1 VAVSWF
7 TSILLGRISSGSKA
21 GIKRVS
27 KHWLSVVGIG
37 DDGLTGLSPI
47 ARSLLD
53 QAEIIFGGKRH
64 LAMLPA
70 TDSRTQL
77 VWQSPFRESIDQI
90 INHRGQQVCVLASG
104 DPMCYGVGSGLHQ
117 ALLAQGL
124 MPLME
129 MTILA
134 APSAFSLACS
144 RLGWNYSEI
153 ETVSLCG
160 RDLHLIQP
168 LLYPGAKI
176 LALSADRHTPIQ
188 LAQILQEWELGDV
201 QMTILE
207 HLGGSQERM
216 VSNQINDW
224 LNENSNQSIADLH
237 TIALECPGTISGYS
251 RLPGLPD
258 DAYIHDGQLTK
269 REIRAVTLSTLAPC
283 PGQLLWDVGAGNGSI
298 SIEWLRSHPRNRAVA
313 IEQHPQRLQNIVV
326 NATKLGV
333 PNLQIISG
341 QAPSVLINLP
351 APDAIFIGGG
361 LTMPGVFEACWQ
373 ALKPGG
379 KLVANGVTVETEQ
392 LIFQLQQQYG
402 GKLDRIAIQ
411 RAESVGKFLGWKALS
426 PVTQWSVAKIVNEVS
441 IITKK

>member
-1 VAVSWF
+1 
-7 TSILLGRISSGSKA
+7 
-21 GIKRVS
+21 VS

-47 ARSLLD
+47 ARTILD
-53 QAEIIFGGKRH
+53 RAEIIFGGKRH

-77 VWQSPFRESIDQI
+77 VWQSPFRESIDKI
-90 INHRGQQVCVLASG
+90 ISHRGQQVCVLASG
-104 DPMCYGVGSGLHQ
+104 DPLCYGVGSGLHQ
-117 ALLAQGL
+117 ALLDQNL
-124 MPLME
+124 TPLSE
-129 MTILA
+129 MTILP

-144 RLGWNYSEI
+144 RLGWTYQEI

-188 LAQILQEWELGDV
+188 LAQILQEQGLSEV
-201 QMTILE
+201 KMTILE
-207 HLGGSQERM
+207 HLGGSQEKIM
-216 VSNQINDW
+216 SNQIHDW
-224 LNENSNQSIADLH
+224 VNIPDQSIADLH
-237 TIALECPGTISGYS
+237 AIALECPDTISGYS

-269 REIRAVTLSTLAPC
+269 REIRAVTLSTLAPQ

-298 SIEWLRSHPRNRAVA
+298 SIEWLRSHPRNRAIA
-313 IEQHPQRLQNIVV
+313 IEQHAQRLQNIAI

-333 PNLQIISG
+333 PNLQAISG
-341 QAPSVLINLP
+341 SAPAALINLP

-361 LTMPGVFEACWQ
+361 LTISGVFETCWN

-402 GKLDRIAIQ
+402 GQLDRIAIQ
-411 RAESVGKFLGWKALS
+411 RAEPVGKFLGWKALN
-426 PVTQWSVAKIVNEVS
+426 PVTQWCVRKPIDRLFVTAK
-441 IITKK
+441 

>member
-1 VAVSWF
+1 
-7 TSILLGRISSGSKA
+7 
-21 GIKRVS
+21 VS

-47 ARSLLD
+47 AHSLLD
-53 QAEIIFGGKRH
+53 RAEIIFGGKRH
-64 LAMLPA
+64 LAMLPT

-77 VWQSPFRESIDQI
+77 VWQSPFRESIDKI
-90 INHRGQQVCVLASG
+90 ISHRGQQVCVLASG

-117 ALLAQGL
+117 ALLAQSL
-124 MPLME
+124 IPLSE
-129 MTILA
+129 MTILP

-144 RLGWNYSEI
+144 RLGWTYQEI

-188 LAQILQEWELGDV
+188 LAQILQEQGLGDT

-207 HLGGSQERM
+207 HLGGSQEKIM
-216 VSNQINDW
+216 SNQIHDW
-224 LNENSNQSIADLH
+224 VNIPDQLIADLH
-237 TIALECPGTISGYS
+237 TIALECPDTISGYS

-269 REIRAVTLSTLAPC
+269 REIRAVTLSTLAPQ

-326 NATKLGV
+326 NATKMGV
-333 PNLQIISG
+333 PNLQVISG
-341 QAPSVLINLP
+341 LAPTALINLP

-361 LTMPGVFEACWQ
+361 LTIPSVFETCWN

-411 RAESVGKFLGWKALS
+411 RAEPVGKFLGWKALN
-426 PVTQWSVAKIVNEVS
+426 PVTQWCVGKPSDRLSITAKW
-441 IITKK
+441 

>member
-1 VAVSWF
+1 M
-7 TSILLGRISSGSKA
+7 
-21 GIKRVS
+21 S

-47 ARSLLD
+47 ARTILD

-64 LAMLPA
+64 LAMLPT

-77 VWQSPFRESIDQI
+77 AWQSPFRESIDKI
-90 INHRGQQVCVLASG
+90 ISHRGQQVCVLASG
-104 DPMCYGVGSGLHQ
+104 DPLCYGVGSGLHQ
-117 ALLAQGL
+117 ALLTQGL

-129 MTILA
+129 MTILP

-144 RLGWNYSEI
+144 RLGWTYQEI

-188 LAQILQEWELGDV
+188 LAQILQEQGLSDV

-207 HLGGSQERM
+207 HLGGSQERIM
-216 VSNQINDW
+216 SNQIHAWVNISD
-224 LNENSNQSIADLH
+224 QSIADLH
-237 TIALECPGTISGYS
+237 TIALKCPGTHLGYS

-258 DAYIHDGQLTK
+258 EAYIHDGQLTK
-269 REIRAVTLSTLAPC
+269 REIRAVTLSTLAPQ

-313 IEQHPQRLQNIVV
+313 IEQHTQRLQNITI

-333 PNLQIISG
+333 PNLQVISG
-341 QAPSVLINLP
+341 QAPAALNNLP

-361 LTMPGVFEACWQ
+361 LTISGVFETCWK

-402 GKLDRIAIQ
+402 GQLDRIAIQ
-411 RAESVGKFLGWKALS
+411 RAEPVGKFLGWKALN
-426 PVTQWSVAKIVNEVS
+426 PVTQWCVSKPNNRLSITAK
-441 IITKK
+441 

>member
-1 VAVSWF
+1 
-7 TSILLGRISSGSKA
+7 
-21 GIKRVS
+21 VS

-90 INHRGQQVCVLASG
+90 IHHRGQRVCVLASG

-117 ALLAQGL
+117 ALFAQGL
-124 MPLME
+124 MPLTE
-129 MTILA
+129 MTILP
-134 APSAFSLACS
+134 APSAFSIACS
-144 RLGWNYSEI
+144 RLGWTYSEI

-160 RDLHLIQP
+160 RDLHLVQP

-176 LALSADRHTPIQ
+176 LALSADRQTPMQ
-188 LAQILQEWELGDV
+188 LAQILQKWELGDV

-216 VSNQINDW
+216 VSDQINHW
-224 LNENSNQSIADLH
+224 VNENSDQLIADLH
-237 TIALECPGTISGYS
+237 TIALECPGSIARYS

-298 SIEWLRSHPRNRAVA
+298 AIEWLRSHFRNRAVA
-313 IEQHPQRLQNIVV
+313 IEQHPQRLQNIAV
-326 NATKLGV
+326 NAANLGV

-341 QAPSVLINLP
+341 QAPLALSGLA

-361 LTMPGVFEACWQ
+361 FTIAGVFEACWQ

-379 KLVANGVTVETEQ
+379 KLVVNGVTVETEQ

-402 GKLDRIAIQ
+402 GRLDRIAAQ
-411 RAESVGKFLGWKALS
+411 RAEPVGKFLGWKALN
-426 PVTQWSVAKIVNEVS
+426 PVTQWCANKPIKQFSLTPK
-441 IITKK
+441 

>member
-1 VAVSWF
+1 M
-7 TSILLGRISSGSKA
+7 SKQ
-21 GIKRVS
+21 
-27 KHWLSVVGIG
+27 WLSVLGIG

-47 ARSLLD
+47 AHSLLD
-53 QAEIIFGGKRH
+53 QAEIIVGGKRH

-77 VWQSPFRESIDQI
+77 VWQSPFRESINQI
-90 INHRGQQVCVLASG
+90 ITHRGQRVCVLASG

-124 MPLME
+124 VPLME
-129 MTILA
+129 MTVIP

-144 RLGWNYSEI
+144 RLGWTYSEI

-160 RDLHLIQP
+160 RDLHLVQP
-168 LLYPGAKI
+168 LLYPRAKI

-188 LAQILQEWELGDV
+188 LAQILQERGFGDV

-207 HLGGSQERM
+207 HLGGSQERI
-216 VSNQINDW
+216 VSDQINDW
-224 LNENSNQSIADLH
+224 ISSDQLSADLH

-251 RLPGLPD
+251 RFPGLPD

-269 REIRAVTLSTLAPC
+269 QEIRAVTLSTLAPY

-298 SIEWLRSHPRNRAVA
+298 SIEWLRSHPRNRAIA
-313 IEQHPQRLQNIVV
+313 IEQHPQRLQNIVA
-326 NATKLGV
+326 NATNLGV
-333 PNLQIISG
+333 PNLQIITG
-341 QAPSVLINLP
+341 KAPTALINLP
-351 APDAIFIGGG
+351 TPDAIFIGGG
-361 LTMPGVFEACWQ
+361 LTIPSVFESCWK

-402 GKLDRIAIQ
+402 GMLDRIAIQ
-411 RAESVGKFLGWKALS
+411 RAEPIGKFLGWKALN
-426 PVTQWSVAKIVNEVS
+426 PVTQWCVGKPNN
-441 IITKK
+441 

>member
-1 VAVSWF
+1 
-7 TSILLGRISSGSKA
+7 
-21 GIKRVS
+21 VS
-27 KHWLSVVGIG
+27 KQWLSVVGIG

-90 INHRGQQVCVLASG
+90 ISHRGQRVCVLASG

-117 ALLAQGL
+117 ALLTQGL

-129 MTILA
+129 MTILPT
-134 APSAFSLACS
+134 PSAFSLACS
-144 RLGWNYSEI
+144 RLGWTYSET

-160 RDLHLIQP
+160 RDLHLIRP

-176 LALSADRHTPIQ
+176 LALSTDRHTPMQ
-188 LAQILQEWELGDV
+188 LAQILQEGGFGDV

-216 VSNQINDW
+216 VSDHVSNW
-224 LNENSNQSIADLH
+224 VNESPDQSIADLH

-298 SIEWLRSHPRNRAVA
+298 AIEWLRSHPRNRAVA
-313 IEQHPQRLQNIVV
+313 IEQHLQRLQNIAV
-326 NATKLGV
+326 NAANLGV
-333 PNLQIISG
+333 PNLEIISG
-341 QAPSVLINLP
+341 RAPAVLNDLS

-361 LTMPGVFEACWQ
+361 LTIDGMFEAAWQ

-379 KLVANGVTVETEQ
+379 KLVANSVTVETEQ
-392 LIFQLQQQYG
+392 LIFQLHQQYG
-402 GKLDRIAIQ
+402 GKLDRIAVQ
-411 RAESVGKFLGWKALS
+411 RAEPVGKFLGWKALN
-426 PVTQWSVAKIVNEVS
+426 PVTQWCVTKPINQFS
-441 IITKK
+441 ITPK

>member
-1 VAVSWF
+1 
-7 TSILLGRISSGSKA
+7 
-21 GIKRVS
+21 VS

-47 ARSLLD
+47 AHSLLD

-64 LAMLPA
+64 LAMLPIN
-70 TDSRTQL
+70 DSRTQL
-77 VWQSPFRESIDQI
+77 VWQSPFRESIDKI
-90 INHRGQQVCVLASG
+90 ISHRGQRVCVLASG

-117 ALLAQGL
+117 ALSAQGL

-129 MTILA
+129 MTILP
-134 APSAFSLACS
+134 APSAFSIACS
-144 RLGWNYSEI
+144 RLGWTYSEI

-160 RDLHLIQP
+160 RDLHLVQP

-188 LAQILQEWELGDV
+188 LAQILQEWGFADV

-216 VSNQINDW
+216 VSDQINHW
-224 LNENSNQSIADLH
+224 VNENSDQLIADLH
-237 TIALECPGTISGYS
+237 TIALECPDCIPGYS

-298 SIEWLRSHPRNRAVA
+298 AIEWLRSHPRNRAIA
-313 IEQHPQRLQNIVV
+313 IEQHPQRLQNILA

-333 PNLQIISG
+333 PNLQVISG
-341 QAPSVLINLP
+341 QAPFALINLL

-361 LTMPGVFEACWQ
+361 LTISSVFETCWN

-402 GKLDRIAIQ
+402 GTLDRIAIQ
-411 RAESVGKFLGWKALS
+411 RAEPVGKFLGWKALNS
-426 PVTQWSVAKIVNEVS
+426 VTQWSVEKIVNQVS
-441 IITKK
+441 IISKKC

>member
-1 VAVSWF
+1 VN
-7 TSILLGRISSGSKA
+7 KQ
-21 GIKRVS
+21 
-27 KHWLSVVGIG
+27 WLSVVGIG
-37 DDGLTGLSPI
+37 DEGLTGLSPI

-70 TDSRTQL
+70 IDPRTQL

-90 INHRGQQVCVLASG
+90 ISHRGQRVCVLASG
-104 DPMCYGVGSGLHQ
+104 DPMCFGVGSGLHQ

-124 MPLME
+124 VPLME
-129 MTILA
+129 MTILPTA
-134 APSAFSLACS
+134 SAFSIACS

-160 RDLHLIQP
+160 RDLQLIQP

-176 LALSADRHTPIQ
+176 LALSADRHTPVQ
-188 LAQILQEWELGDV
+188 LAQILQEQGLGAV

-207 HLGGSQERM
+207 HLGGSQERI
-216 VSNQINDW
+216 VRDPINDW
-224 LNENSNQSIADLH
+224 VSSDRLIADLH
-237 TIALECPGTISGYS
+237 TIALECPGMMPGYS
-251 RLPGLPD
+251 RLPGLLD

-298 SIEWLRSHPRNRAVA
+298 SIEWLRSHPRNRAIA
-313 IEQHPQRLQNIVV
+313 IEQHPQRLRNIVA
-326 NATKLGV
+326 NAAILGV

-341 QAPSVLINLP
+341 QAPAALINLP
-351 APDAIFIGGG
+351 TPDAIFIGGG
-361 LTMPGVFEACWQ
+361 FTIPGVFETCWQ

-392 LIFQLQQQYG
+392 LIFQLHQQYG

-411 RAESVGKFLGWKALS
+411 RAEPVGNFLGWKALN
-426 PVTQWSVAKIVNEVS
+426 PVTQWCVDKPSNLFSRIAKQ
-441 IITKK
+441 

>member
-1 VAVSWF
+1 VSN
-7 TSILLGRISSGSKA
+7 R
-21 GIKRVS
+21 
-27 KHWLSVVGIG
+27 WLSVIGIG

-47 ARSLLD
+47 ARSLFD
-53 QAEIIFGGKRH
+53 QAEIIVGGKRH
-64 LAMLPA
+64 LAMLPT

-90 INHRGQQVCVLASG
+90 VNYRGQRVCVLASG

-124 MPLME
+124 VPLME
-129 MTILA
+129 MTVIP

-144 RLGWNYSEI
+144 RLGWTYSEI

-160 RDLHLIQP
+160 RDLHLVQP
-168 LLYPGAKI
+168 LLYPEAKI

-188 LAQILQEWELGDV
+188 LAQILQERGFGDV

-207 HLGGSQERM
+207 HLGGSQERI
-216 VSNQINDW
+216 VSDQINDW
-224 LNENSNQSIADLH
+224 ISSDQLSADLH
-237 TIALECPGTISGYS
+237 TIALECPGTTLGYS
-251 RLPGLPD
+251 RLSGLPD

-269 REIRAVTLSTLAPC
+269 QEIRAVTLSTLAPY

-298 SIEWLRSHPRNRAVA
+298 SIEWLRSHPRNRAIA
-313 IEQHPQRLQNIVV
+313 IEQHPQRLQNIVA
-326 NATKLGV
+326 NATNLGV
-333 PNLQIISG
+333 PNLQVISG
-341 QAPSVLINLP
+341 QAPTALINLP
-351 APDAIFIGGG
+351 TPDAIFIGGG
-361 LTMPGVFEACWQ
+361 LTIPSVFESCWK

-411 RAESVGKFLGWKALS
+411 RAEPIGKFLGWKALN
-426 PVTQWSVAKIVNEVS
+426 PVTQWCVGKPNN
-441 IITKK
+441 

>member
-1 VAVSWF
+1 
-7 TSILLGRISSGSKA
+7 
-21 GIKRVS
+21 VS

-64 LAMLPA
+64 LAMLPT

-90 INHRGQQVCVLASG
+90 ISHRGQRVCVLASG

-117 ALLAQGL
+117 ALFAQGL

-129 MTILA
+129 MTILP
-134 APSAFSLACS
+134 APSAFSVACS
-144 RLGWNYSEI
+144 RLGWTYSEI

-160 RDLHLIQP
+160 RDLHLVQP

-188 LAQILQEWELGDV
+188 LAQILQEWGLGDM

-216 VSNQINDW
+216 VSNQINYW
-224 LNENSNQSIADLH
+224 VNEGSDQSIADLH
-237 TIALECPGTISGYS
+237 TIALECPGNISGYS

-298 SIEWLRSHPRNRAVA
+298 AIEWLRSHPRNRAVA
-313 IEQHPQRLQNIVV
+313 IEQHPQRLQNIAA
-326 NATKLGV
+326 NAANLGV

-341 QAPSVLINLP
+341 QAPLALSGLA

-361 LTMPGVFEACWQ
+361 FTIAGVFEACWQ

-379 KLVANGVTVETEQ
+379 KLVVNGVTVETEQ
-392 LIFQLQQQYG
+392 LIFQMQQHYG
-402 GKLDRIAIQ
+402 GRLDRIAAQ
-411 RAESVGKFLGWKALS
+411 RAEPVGKFLGWKALN
-426 PVTQWSVAKIVNEVS
+426 PVTQWCANKPIKQFSPTPK
-441 IITKK
+441 

>member
-1 VAVSWF
+1 
-7 TSILLGRISSGSKA
+7 
-21 GIKRVS
+21 VS

-47 ARSLLD
+47 ARSFLD

-77 VWQSPFRESIDQI
+77 VWQSPFRESINKI
-90 INHRGQQVCVLASG
+90 ISHRGQGVCVLASG

-129 MTILA
+129 MTILP
-134 APSAFSLACS
+134 APSAFSIACS
-144 RLGWNYSEI
+144 RLGWTYSEI

-176 LALSADRHTPIQ
+176 LALSADRHTPKQ
-188 LAQILQEWELGDV
+188 LVQILQDWGLCDV

-216 VSNQINDW
+216 VSDQI
-224 LNENSNQSIADLH
+224 SNWVDESPEQLIADLH
-237 TIALECPGTISGYS
+237 TIALECPDTISGYS

-269 REIRAVTLSTLAPC
+269 REIRAVTLSTLAAC

-298 SIEWLRSHPRNRAVA
+298 AIEWLRSHPRNRAVV
-313 IEQHPQRLQNIVV
+313 IEQHSQRLQNIAA
-326 NATKLGV
+326 NAANLGV
-333 PNLQIISG
+333 PNLEIISG
-341 QAPSVLINLP
+341 RAPAALNDLP

-361 LTMPGVFEACWQ
+361 LTIPGVFEVCWQ

-379 KLVANGVTVETEQ
+379 KLVVNGVTVETEQ
-392 LIFQLQQQYG
+392 LMFQLHQQYG
-402 GKLDRIAIQ
+402 GKLDRIAVQ
-411 RAESVGKFLGWKALS
+411 RAEPVGNFLGWKALN
-426 PVTQWSVAKIVNEVS
+426 PVTQWCVNKPIDQFS
-441 IITKK
+441 LTPK

>member
-1 VAVSWF
+1 
-7 TSILLGRISSGSKA
+7 
-21 GIKRVS
+21 VS

-37 DDGLTGLSPI
+37 DDGLVGLSPI

-64 LAMLPA
+64 LAMLPV
-70 TDSRTQL
+70 TDPRKHL
-77 VWQSPFRESIDQI
+77 VWQSPFQESIDQVI
-90 INHRGQQVCVLASG
+90 SHRNQRVCVLASG

-117 ALLAQGL
+117 ALLAKGL
-124 MPLME
+124 APLTE
-129 MTILA
+129 MTIIP

-144 RLGWNYSEI
+144 RLGWTHSEI

-168 LLYPGAKI
+168 LLYSGAKI

-188 LAQILQEWELGDV
+188 LAQMLQEQGFGAL

-207 HLGGSQERM
+207 HLGGSQEKM
-216 VSNQINDW
+216 VSDQINDW
-224 LNENSNQSIADLH
+224 VSSDRLIADLH
-237 TIALECPGTISGYS
+237 AIALECPDTISGYS

-269 REIRAVTLSTLAPC
+269 REIRAVTLSSLAPC

-313 IEQHPQRLQNIVV
+313 IEQHPQRFQNIVA

-341 QAPSVLINLP
+341 QAPAALINLS

-361 LTMPGVFEACWQ
+361 LTIPGVFEACWQ

-379 KLVANGVTVETEQ
+379 KLIANGVTVETEQ

-411 RAESVGKFLGWKALS
+411 RAEPVGKFLGWKALN
-426 PVTQWSVAKIVNEVS
+426 PVTQWSVAKLSNQFFR
-441 IITKK
+441 ITKQ

>member
-1 VAVSWF
+1 VN
-7 TSILLGRISSGSKA
+7 
-21 GIKRVS
+21 

-47 ARSLLD
+47 AHSFLD
-53 QAEIIFGGKRH
+53 RAEIIFGGKRH

-70 TDSRTQL
+70 TDSRTRL
-77 VWQSPFRESIDQI
+77 VWQSPFRESIDKI
-90 INHRGQQVCVLASG
+90 ISHRGQQVCVLASG
-104 DPMCYGVGSGLHQ
+104 DPMCYGVGSGLYQ

-129 MTILA
+129 MTILP

-144 RLGWNYSEI
+144 RLGWTYSEI

-160 RDLHLIQP
+160 RDLHLVQP

-188 LAQILQEWELGDV
+188 LAQILQERGFGDV

-216 VSNQINDW
+216 VSDQINNW
-224 LNENSNQSIADLH
+224 LNKSPDQVIADLH
-237 TIALECPGTISGYS
+237 TIALECPGSIPRYS

-269 REIRAVTLSTLAPC
+269 REIRAVTLSSLAPC

-298 SIEWLRSHPRNRAVA
+298 SIEWLRSHPQNRAVA
-313 IEQHPQRLQNIVV
+313 IEQHPQRSQNIVV
-326 NATKLGV
+326 NAANLGV

-341 QAPSVLINLP
+341 QAPAALANLP
-351 APDAIFIGGG
+351 DPDAIFIGGG
-361 LTMPGVFEACWQ
+361 LTIPGIFEACWQ

-392 LIFQLQQQYG
+392 TIFELQQKYG

-411 RAESVGKFLGWKALS
+411 RAEPVGRFLGWKALN
-426 PVTQWSVAKIVNEVS
+426 PVTQWFVVKVVDCIPTIAK
-441 IITKK
+441 K

>member
-1 VAVSWF
+1 
-7 TSILLGRISSGSKA
+7 
-21 GIKRVS
+21 VS
-27 KHWLSVVGIG
+27 KQWLSVVGLG

-47 ARSLLD
+47 ARNLLE

-77 VWQSPFRESIDQI
+77 VWQSPFRESIDKI
-90 INHRGQQVCVLASG
+90 ITHRGQRVCVLASG

-117 ALLAQGL
+117 ALVDLGINPQA
-124 MPLME
+124 E
-129 MTILA
+129 MTIIP

-144 RLGWNYSEI
+144 RLGWTYNEI

-160 RDLHLIQP
+160 RDLQLIRP
-168 LLYPGAKI
+168 LIYPGAKI
-176 LALSADRHTPIQ
+176 LALSADRHTPMQ
-188 LAQILQEWELGDV
+188 LAKILQERGAGEV
-201 QMTILE
+201 KMTILE
-207 HLGGSQERM
+207 HLGGVQERI
-216 VSNQINDW
+216 VSAQINNWHEDRI
-224 LNENSNQSIADLH
+224 IADLH
-237 TIALECPGTISGYS
+237 TIALECPNFIPRYS

-269 REIRAVTLSTLAPC
+269 REIRAVTLSTLAPF

-298 SIEWLRSHPRNRAVA
+298 SIEWLRSHPRNRALA
-313 IEQHPQRLQNIVV
+313 IEQHPQRLQNIAV
-326 NATKLGV
+326 NAANLGV

-341 QAPSVLINLP
+341 QAPTSLINLP

-361 LTMPGVFEACWQ
+361 LTISGMFEACWQ

-379 KLVANGVTVETEQ
+379 RLVVNGVTVETEQ
-392 LIFQLQQQYG
+392 LIFQLHQQYG

-411 RAESVGKFLGWKALS
+411 RAEPVGKFLGWKALN
-426 PVTQWSVAKIVNEVS
+426 PVTQWCVEKSTNQFS
-441 IITKK
+441 IITK

>member
-1 VAVSWF
+1 
-7 TSILLGRISSGSKA
+7 
-21 GIKRVS
+21 VS
-27 KHWLSVVGIG
+27 KQWLSVVGIG

-47 ARSLLD
+47 ARSILD

-90 INHRGQQVCVLASG
+90 IGHRGQQVCVLASG
-104 DPMCYGVGSGLHQ
+104 DPLCYGVGSGLHQ
-117 ALLAQGL
+117 ALLTQGFI
-124 MPLME
+124 PLAE
-129 MTILA
+129 MTIFP
-134 APSAFSLACS
+134 APSAFSLAGS
-144 RLGWNYSEI
+144 RLGWTYSEI

-176 LALSADRHTPIQ
+176 LALSADRHTPMQ
-188 LAQILQEWELGDV
+188 LAQMLQEWGLGNV
-201 QMTILE
+201 QMTILA

-216 VSNQINDW
+216 MSNQIHCW
-224 LNENSNQSIADLH
+224 MNENSEQLIADLH
-237 TIALECPGTISGYS
+237 VIALDCPNDMPGYS

-258 DAYIHDGQLTK
+258 DVYIHDGQLTK
-269 REIRAVTLSTLAPC
+269 QAIRAVTLSTLAPC

-298 SIEWLRSHPRNRAVA
+298 SIEWLRSHPRNLAIA

-326 NATKLGV
+326 NATKMGV

-341 QAPSVLINLP
+341 QAPTILIDLP
-351 APDAIFIGGG
+351 VPDAIFIGGG
-361 LTMPGVFEACWQ
+361 LTVPGVFEACWQ

-392 LIFQLQQQYG
+392 RIFQLQQQYG

-411 RAESVGKFLGWKALS
+411 RAEPVGKFLGWKALN
-426 PVTQWSVAKIVNEVS
+426 PVTQWSVEKIVDRVS

>member
-1 VAVSWF
+1 MS
-7 TSILLGRISSGSKA
+7 
-21 GIKRVS
+21 VS

-70 TDSRTQL
+70 TDSRKHL

-90 INHRGQQVCVLASG
+90 ISRRGQLVCVLASG

-117 ALLAQGL
+117 ALIVQGL
-124 MPLME
+124 MPLLE
-129 MTILA
+129 MTILP

-144 RLGWNYSEI
+144 RLGWTYSEI

-188 LAQILQEWELGDV
+188 LAQILQEGGLGDV

-216 VSNQINDW
+216 VSDQINNW
-224 LNENSNQSIADLH
+224 LNKSPDKLIANLH
-237 TIALECPGTISGYS
+237 TIALECPGSISGYS

-269 REIRAVTLSTLAPC
+269 REIRAVTLSSLAPC

-298 SIEWLRSHPRNRAVA
+298 AIEWLRSHPRNRAVA
-313 IEQHPQRLQNIVV
+313 IEQHPQRLQNIAA
-326 NATKLGV
+326 NAANLGV
-333 PNLQIISG
+333 PNLEIISG
-341 QAPSVLINLP
+341 RAPAVLNDLL
-351 APDAIFIGGG
+351 APDSIFIGGG
-361 LTMPGVFEACWQ
+361 LTIDGLFETAWQ

-379 KLVANGVTVETEQ
+379 KLVVNGVTVETEQ
-392 LIFQLQQQYG
+392 LIFQLHQQYG

-411 RAESVGKFLGWKALS
+411 RAEPVGNFLGWKALN
-426 PVTQWSVAKIVNEVS
+426 PVTQWFVGKPAN
-441 IITKK
+441 

>member
-1 VAVSWF
+1 
-7 TSILLGRISSGSKA
+7 
-21 GIKRVS
+21 VS

-47 ARSLLD
+47 AHSLLD

-90 INHRGQQVCVLASG
+90 ISHRGQRVCVLASG

-124 MPLME
+124 VPLME
-129 MTILA
+129 MTIIP

-144 RLGWNYSEI
+144 RLGWTYSEI
-153 ETVSLCG
+153 EAVSLCG
-160 RDLHLIQP
+160 RDLHLVQP

-176 LALSADRHTPIQ
+176 LALSADRHTPMQ
-188 LAQILQEWELGDV
+188 LAQILQERGFGDV

-207 HLGGSQERM
+207 HLGGSQERI
-216 VSNQINDW
+216 VSDQINDW
-224 LNENSNQSIADLH
+224 ISSDQLSADLH

-251 RLPGLPD
+251 RLSGLPD

-269 REIRAVTLSTLAPC
+269 REIRAVTLSTLAPY

-298 SIEWLRSHPRNRAVA
+298 SIEWLRSHPRNRAIA
-313 IEQHPQRLQNIVV
+313 IEQHPQRLQNIVA
-326 NATKLGV
+326 NATNLGV
-333 PNLQIISG
+333 PNLQVITG
-341 QAPSVLINLP
+341 KAPTALINLP
-351 APDAIFIGGG
+351 TPDAIFIGGG
-361 LTMPGVFEACWQ
+361 LTIPDVFESCWK

-411 RAESVGKFLGWKALS
+411 RAEPIGKFLGWKALN
-426 PVTQWSVAKIVNEVS
+426 PVTQWHVGKPSN
-441 IITKK
+441 

>member
-1 VAVSWF
+1 M
-7 TSILLGRISSGSKA
+7 
-21 GIKRVS
+21 
-27 KHWLSVVGIG
+27 VGIG

-47 ARSLLD
+47 AHGLLD

-77 VWQSPFRESIDQI
+77 AWQSPFRESINKI
-90 INHRGQQVCVLASG
+90 ISHRGQRVCVLASG

-117 ALLAQGL
+117 ALVDMGINSHL
-124 MPLME
+124 E
-129 MTILA
+129 MTTIP

-144 RLGWNYSEI
+144 RLGWTYNEI

-160 RDLHLIQP
+160 RDLQLIQP
-168 LLYPGAKI
+168 LIYPGAKI

-188 LAQILQEWELGDV
+188 LAQILQKREAGDV
-201 QMTILE
+201 KMTILE
-207 HLGGSQERM
+207 HLGGVQERI
-216 VSNQINDW
+216 VSGLI
-224 LNENSNQSIADLH
+224 SNWHDAPKTIADLH
-237 TIALECPGTISGYS
+237 TIALECPEFIPGYS

-258 DAYIHDGQLTK
+258 NAYIHDGQLTK
-269 REIRAVTLSTLAPC
+269 REIRAMTLSALAPR

-298 SIEWLRSHPRNRAVA
+298 SIEWLRSHPRNRAIA
-313 IEQHPQRLQNIVV
+313 IEQHPQRLQNIVE
-326 NATKLGV
+326 NATNLGV

-341 QAPSVLINLP
+341 KAPTALIDLP
-351 APDAIFIGGG
+351 TPDAIFIGGG
-361 LTMPGVFEACWQ
+361 LTISGVFEACWQ

-379 KLVANGVTVETEQ
+379 KLVANGVTVETEH

-411 RAESVGKFLGWKALS
+411 RAEPVGRFLGWKALS
-426 PVTQWSVAKIVNEVS
+426 PVTQWSTEKNS
-441 IITKK
+441 

>member
-1 VAVSWF
+1 
-7 TSILLGRISSGSKA
+7 
-21 GIKRVS
+21 VS

-64 LAMLPA
+64 LAMLPT
-70 TDSRTQL
+70 TDTRTQL

-90 INHRGQQVCVLASG
+90 ISHRGQRVCVLASG

-117 ALLAQGL
+117 ALFAQGL

-129 MTILA
+129 MTILP
-134 APSAFSLACS
+134 APSAFSIACS
-144 RLGWNYSEI
+144 RLGWTYSET

-160 RDLHLIQP
+160 RDLYLVQP

-188 LAQILQEWELGDV
+188 LAQILQEWGFGDV

-216 VSNQINDW
+216 VNDQIHHWVNKSSD
-224 LNENSNQSIADLH
+224 QSIADLH
-237 TIALECPGTISGYS
+237 TIALECPDTISGYS

-258 DAYIHDGQLTK
+258 DAYLHDGQLTK

-313 IEQHPQRLQNIVV
+313 IEQHPQRLQNIAA
-326 NATKLGV
+326 NAANLGV
-333 PNLQIISG
+333 PNLEIISG
-341 QAPSVLINLP
+341 RAPAILNDLS

-361 LTMPGVFEACWQ
+361 LTIDGVFEAAWQ

-392 LIFQLQQQYG
+392 LIFQLHQQYG
-402 GKLDRIAIQ
+402 GKLDRIAVQ
-411 RAESVGKFLGWKALS
+411 RAEPVGNFFGWKALS
-426 PVTQWSVAKIVNEVS
+426 PVTQWCVNKPIDQFS
-441 IITKK
+441 IIPK

>member
-1 VAVSWF
+1 
-7 TSILLGRISSGSKA
+7 
-21 GIKRVS
+21 VS
-27 KHWLSVVGIG
+27 KQWLSVVGIG
-37 DDGLTGLSPI
+37 DDGLVGLSPI
-47 ARSLLD
+47 AHSLLE

-70 TDSRTQL
+70 TDPRTQL

-90 INHRGQQVCVLASG
+90 ISHRGQRVCVLASG

-117 ALLAQGL
+117 ALLTQGL
-124 MPLME
+124 APLME
-129 MTILA
+129 MTMIP

-144 RLGWNYSEI
+144 RLGWTYSEI

-168 LLYPGAKI
+168 LLYSGAKI

-188 LAQILQEWELGDV
+188 LAQILQEQGFGAV

-207 HLGGSQERM
+207 HLGGSQEKM
-216 VSNQINDW
+216 VSDQINDW
-224 LNENSNQSIADLH
+224 VSSDRLIADLH
-237 TIALECPGTISGYS
+237 VIALECPDTISGYS

-313 IEQHPQRLQNIVV
+313 IEQHPQRLQNIVA
-326 NATKLGV
+326 NATILGV

-341 QAPSVLINLP
+341 QAPAALINLP
-351 APDAIFIGGG
+351 TPDAIFIGGG
-361 LTMPGVFEACWQ
+361 LTILGMFETCWQ

-392 LIFQLQQQYG
+392 LILQLQQQYG

-411 RAESVGKFLGWKALS
+411 RAEPVGKFLGWKALN
-426 PVTQWSVAKIVNEVS
+426 PVTQWCVDKPNVRLSRT
-441 IITKK
+441 TKQ

>member
-1 VAVSWF
+1 VN
-7 TSILLGRISSGSKA
+7 
-21 GIKRVS
+21 

-37 DDGLTGLSPI
+37 DDGLTGISPI
-47 ARSLLD
+47 ACSLLD

-64 LAMLPA
+64 LAMLPSN
-70 TDSRTQL
+70 DLRTQIP
-77 VWQSPFRESIDQI
+77 WQSPFQESIDQI
-90 INHRGQQVCVLASG
+90 ISHRGQQVCILASG
-104 DPMCYGVGSGLHQ
+104 DPMCYGVGSGLHL

-124 MPLME
+124 VPLME
-129 MTILA
+129 MTIIP

-144 RLGWNYSEI
+144 RLGWTYSEI

-160 RDLHLIQP
+160 RDLHLMQP

-188 LAQILQEWELGDV
+188 LAQILQKRGFGDI

-207 HLGGSQERM
+207 HLGGSQERI
-216 VSNQINDW
+216 VSDQINDW
-224 LNENSNQSIADLH
+224 IKENSDQSIADLH
-237 TIALECPGTISGYS
+237 TIALECPDAISGYS

-298 SIEWLRSHPRNRAVA
+298 SIEWLRSHPRNRAIA
-313 IEQHPQRLQNIVV
+313 IEQHPQRLQNIVA
-326 NATKLGV
+326 NATNLGV
-333 PNLQIISG
+333 PNLQVISG
-341 QAPSVLINLP
+341 LAPDALINLL

-361 LTMPGVFEACWQ
+361 LTNPGVFAACWQ

-392 LIFQLQQQYG
+392 WIFQLQQQYG
-402 GKLDRIAIQ
+402 GKLDRIAVQ
-411 RAESVGKFLGWKALS
+411 RAEPIGNFLGWKAFN
-426 PVTQWSVAKIVNEVS
+426 PVTQWCVGKSSN
-441 IITKK
+441 